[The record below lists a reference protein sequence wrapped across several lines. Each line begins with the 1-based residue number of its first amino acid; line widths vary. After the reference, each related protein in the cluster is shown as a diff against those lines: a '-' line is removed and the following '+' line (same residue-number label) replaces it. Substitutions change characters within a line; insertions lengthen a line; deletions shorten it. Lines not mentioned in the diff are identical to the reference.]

1 MARITVS
8 PLPLLLVSVLPLL
21 GCQSSG
27 QTSSSQADLK
37 SPAAA
42 APQAA
47 DLQVSE
53 LRPGVWLHVSWQT
66 FPDGTRV
73 PSNGL
78 IVRDGDQ
85 LLLID
90 TAWGEAVTARLLD
103 WIDGNLRLPVTRA
116 VVTHSHHDRI
126 GGSAALLSRGIRI
139 SAHPLTRQLASEQ
152 GLPIPEALAELA
164 EAESTARVG
173 PAELFYPGPGH
184 TRDNLMVWLPES
196 RVLFGGCAVRAASAK
211 GLGNVAHADTA
222 AWPSSIQRALE
233 RYGAAEV
240 VVPGHGEA
248 GGPELLRHTLSL
260 FQR

>member
-1 MARITVS
+1 MARTTAS
-8 PLPLLLVSVLPLL
+8 HWLLALVSVLPLL
-21 GCQSSG
+21 GCKTPSH
-27 QTSSSQADLK
+27 
-37 SPAAA
+37 SPALTSPAVSTA
-42 APQAA
+42 QAA

-78 IVRDGDQ
+78 IVRDGNH
-85 LLLID
+85 LLLVD
-90 TAWGEAVTARLLD
+90 TAWGEALTARLLD
-103 WIDGNLRLPVTRA
+103 WIDANLRLPVTRA

-139 SAHPLTRQLASEQ
+139 STHPLTRQLASEQ

-164 EAESTARVG
+164 EAGSTARVG

-184 TRDNLMVWLPES
+184 TRDNLMVWLPDS

-222 AWPSSIQRALE
+222 AWPASIQRALE
-233 RYGAAEV
+233 RYGSAEV
-240 VVPGHGEA
+240 VVPGHGDA

>member
-1 MARITVS
+1 MRRIT
-8 PLPLLLVSVLPLL
+8 PLLVVLSAVSLF
-21 GCQSSG
+21 GCRTSG
-27 QTSSSQADLK
+27 HQPVRPA
-37 SPAAA
+37 PAAP

-78 IVRDGDQ
+78 IVREGDQ
-85 LLLID
+85 LLLVD
-90 TAWGEAVTARLLD
+90 TAWGEALTAQLLD
-103 WIDGNLRLPVTRA
+103 WIEANLRLPVTRA

-139 SAHPLTRQLASEQ
+139 STHPLTRQLASEQ

-164 EAESTARVG
+164 EIGSTARVG

-196 RVLFGGCAVRAASAK
+196 RVLFSGCAVRAASAK

-233 RYGAAEV
+233 RYGTAEV
-240 VVPGHGEA
+240 VVPGHGDA

>member
-1 MARITVS
+1 MRRIV
-8 PLPLLLVSVLPLL
+8 LPLLLASSLL

-27 QTSSSQADLK
+27 SQPDLK
-37 SPAAA
+37 SPAPAV
-42 APQAA
+42 PQAA

-73 PSNGL
+73 SSNGL

-90 TAWGEAVTARLLD
+90 TAWGEAPTVRLLD
-103 WIDGNLRLPVTRA
+103 WIDANLRLPVTRA

-139 SAHPLTRQLASEQ
+139 STHPLTRKLASEQ
-152 GLPIPEALAELA
+152 GLPIPEALPELA
-164 EAESTARVG
+164 EAGSTARVG

-222 AWPSSIQRALE
+222 AWPVSIQRALE
-233 RYGAAEV
+233 RYGTAEV
-240 VVPGHGEA
+240 VVPGHGDA

-260 FQR
+260 FER

>member
-1 MARITVS
+1 MRRIT
-8 PLPLLLVSVLPLL
+8 PLLVVLSAVSLF
-21 GCQSSG
+21 GC
-27 QTSSSQADLK
+27 TSPEHSPVRTL
-37 SPAAA
+37 PAAA

-78 IVRDGDQ
+78 IVRDGDH
-85 LLLID
+85 LLLVD
-90 TAWGEAVTARLLD
+90 TAWGEALTARLLD
-103 WIDGNLRLPVTRA
+103 WIDANLRLPVTRA

-139 SAHPLTRQLASEQ
+139 STHPLTRQLASEQ

-164 EAESTARVG
+164 EAGSTARVG

-233 RYGAAEV
+233 RYGSAEV
-240 VVPGHGEA
+240 VVPGHGDA

-260 FQR
+260 FER